1 MRFHFIFNGLDET
14 ANFFYSIKRRT
25 SGSTSSLGPQV
36 SGDGSSKSLFGRK
49 LAKAQPSDA
58 EVIDS

>member
-1 MRFHFIFNGLDET
+1 MKLLTFLFIILRL
-14 ANFFYSIKRRT
+14 KRRT